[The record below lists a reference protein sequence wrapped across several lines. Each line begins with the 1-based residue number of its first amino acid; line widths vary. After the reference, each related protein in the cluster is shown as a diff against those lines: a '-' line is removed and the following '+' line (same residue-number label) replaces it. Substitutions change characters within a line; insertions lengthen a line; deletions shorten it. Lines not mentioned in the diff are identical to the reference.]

1 MCWMAPG
8 PSMPA
13 ISKVSPAAM
22 RTKGFTFPALAQ
34 VPGGILGRAVLQL
47 AHYGAR
53 ALGPIEVFRADGPET
68 AFDSRNRL
76 LILFIMPLY
85 IFQKS
90 HFIYDIG
97 FIFLDRIIVEEICFI
112 NIFL

>member
-8 PSMPA
+8 PVMSA
-13 ISKVSPAAM
+13 TVKVSPAGM
-22 RTKGFTFPALAQ
+22 RTKGFTFQPLPRSRAAALAL
-34 VPGGILGRAVLQL
+34 PSSSSHMAPAPL
-47 AHYGAR
+47 APLRFSGLMDR
-53 ALGPIEVFRADGPET
+53 ET

-90 HFIYDIG
+90 PFICDIG
-97 FIFLDRIIVEEICFI
+97 FIFLDRIIVEEICSV

>member
-1 MCWMAPG
+1 MLDGAG
-8 PSMPA
+8 ALNAGNLQGLSSGNA
-13 ISKVSPAAM
+13 HERIHL
-22 RTKGFTFPALAQ
+22 PALAQ

-47 AHYGAR
+47 AHGAR
-53 ALGPIEVFRADGPET
+53 ALGPLRFSGLMDRET

>member
-1 MCWMAPG
+1 MAEPSSSSHMAPA
-8 PSMPA
+8 P
-13 ISKVSPAAM
+13 
-22 RTKGFTFPALAQ
+22 LA
-34 VPGGILGRAVLQL
+34 PLRFSGLMDR
-47 AHYGAR
+47 
-53 ALGPIEVFRADGPET
+53 ET

-97 FIFLDRIIVEEICFI
+97 FIFLDRIIVEEIRFI